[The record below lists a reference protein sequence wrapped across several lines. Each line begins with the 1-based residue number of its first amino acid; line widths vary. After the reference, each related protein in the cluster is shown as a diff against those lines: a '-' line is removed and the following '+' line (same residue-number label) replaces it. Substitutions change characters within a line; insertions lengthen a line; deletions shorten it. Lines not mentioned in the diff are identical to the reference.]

1 MDQYIITILKNGKLY
16 DEVIFK
22 SNNVYNALDY
32 MSKAFNRYVCNDR
45 SYTMHLAF
53 YYGNGRKG
61 KMIAKLKMVNAYPQS
76 VLKEKENEN
85 TKRTSN

>member
-1 MDQYIITILKNGKLY
+1 MENYIITILKNGKLY

-22 SNNVYNALDY
+22 ANNVCNALDY

-61 KMIAKLKMVNAYPQS
+61 KMIAKLSLKAY
-76 VLKEKENEN
+76 
-85 TKRTSN
+85 

>member
-1 MDQYIITILKNGKLY
+1 MENYVITILKNGKLY

-22 SNNVYNALDY
+22 ANNVYNALDY
-32 MSKAFNRYVCNDR
+32 MSKTFNHYVCNDR

-61 KMIAKLKMVNAYPQS
+61 KMIAKLKKVNA
-76 VLKEKENEN
+76 
-85 TKRTSN
+85 

>member
-1 MDQYIITILKNGKLY
+1 MDMDQYIITILKNGKLY

-32 MSKAFNRYVCNDR
+32 MSKAFDRYVCNDR

-61 KMIAKLKMVNAYPQS
+61 KMIAKLSLKAY
-76 VLKEKENEN
+76 
-85 TKRTSN
+85 